1 MIDEIKRM
9 KLEELKKQ
17 KEEYYEQKR
26 NIKQNY
32 YKIYDQLFNLKSEQS
47 RGITVRDNFSLLEKL
62 ITRRREYKRFK
73 AQSRRFSELP
83 KLISKAESELE
94 EEEKKVKIELE
105 KRGIT
110 AKEREIASES
120 GTIMHAKTLSEM
132 GITPI
137 EAMEF
142 LESKGIQPVLSEAD
156 KNLTRNPRDY
166 SSKSSL
172 IGVHKGGHAPVNNI
186 LSSAKDAGAKLKW
199 KIRINGIE
207 YEYSYKIERDTVH
220 MSMNDEVAS
229 HISGS
234 WDGKKYAVLIPF
246 DDIPNEKIGCAET
259 VDTFTKGS
267 IELSEHS
274 WILCPKNE
282 VEKLK
287 KLNPKVHVLGYEG
300 ENVQGFSQPFL
311 TQLGYRAEDV
321 GMWYWS
327 DQESCNQFNDLMKKE
342 GIERGHHSYTDFFKS
357 EKALQNINATV
368 SICKLL
374 KENDL
379 IKTPEDIENISKQLE
394 GQSCDFLLCWLG
406 TNEDRKNYT
415 GIFLNE
421 MKKNGFNISPKY
433 LDIIEKLSGRPIEN
447 WSKDKDEIFDVS
459 EEVTEE
465 EKKAIDKLQET
476 INHSEYSN
484 TRRKAYEGFIINAM
498 CDSVLNSPKREVL
511 EEKSQEEK

>member
-1 MIDEIKRM
+1 MIDEIKRI
-9 KLEELKKQ
+9 KLEELEEC
-17 KEEYYEQKR
+17 KEQES

-32 YKIYDQLFNLKSEQS
+32 YEILNQLLNLQSEQS

-62 ITRRREYKRFK
+62 ITRRKEYKRFK

-94 EEEKKVKIELE
+94 EEVKKAEIELE

-110 AKEREIASES
+110 AKKRELV
-120 GTIMHAKTLSEM
+120 TIVEAKTLSEM

-229 HISGS
+229 HIYGS

-321 GMWYWS
+321 GMWSW
-327 DQESCNQFNDLMKKE
+327 DDNESCNQFNDLMKKE

-394 GQSCDFLLCWLG
+394 GQSCDFLFWIN
-406 TNEDRKNYT
+406 TNEDIKNYT

-484 TRRKAYEGFIINAM
+484 TRREAYEGFIINAM

>member
-1 MIDEIKRM
+1 MIDEIKRI
-9 KLEELKKQ
+9 KLEELEEC
-17 KEEYYEQKR
+17 KEQES
-26 NIKQNY
+26 NIEQNY
-32 YKIYDQLFNLKSEQS
+32 YEIWNQLLNLQNEQS

-62 ITRRREYKRFK
+62 ITRRKEYKRFK

-94 EEEKKVKIELE
+94 EEEKKAKIELE

-110 AKEREIASES
+110 AKKRELV
-120 GTIMHAKTLSEM
+120 TIVEAKTLSEM